1 MQISKKQARKFLLAY
16 QGLTSPY
23 EYQGKSGIL
32 NYIDR
37 VGCVQFDPLNIV
49 GHNSELV
56 LQARV
61 AGFRPEMLQD
71 LLYEERKLL
80 DGLDKNMS
88 IYKVEDWPFFQRLRE
103 AARNRSGKSAEAV
116 RSVLPKV
123 REAIE
128 HRGPLSSLDLKLNE
142 MVEWDWAESRLA
154 RAALESMYL
163 WGELVIHHKVHTRK
177 MYDFAHRYLPGELI
191 RTQDPNTTLEQYH
204 DWHVLRRIGSV
215 GMLWN
220 RSGEVW
226 LGIHST
232 RNKYS
237 IASEERKA
245 ALERLIDQ
253 SAIVQAEVE
262 GIKEPFYFR
271 SQDLPILEQAF
282 SKDGSPQRATVMAP
296 LDNLLWDRRML
307 KKIFDFD
314 YRWEVYVPADKRR
327 YGYYVLPILY
337 GDRFVARFEPGYDK
351 KRGILTIK
359 KWWWESEVYSSE
371 QMKTEIVLCFR
382 RFLQYLGANCL
393 VIDRQPREKANL
405 EWLAAQFS

>member
-1 MQISKKQARKFLLAY
+1 MQISKKQARRFLLAY
-16 QGLTSPY
+16 QGLTSPH
-23 EYQGKSGIL
+23 EYHGKFGIL

-37 VGCVQFDPLNIV
+37 VGCIQFDPLNIV

-88 IYKVEDWPFFQRLRE
+88 IYRVEDWPYFQRWRE
-103 AARNRSGKSAEAV
+103 AARHRSGKSADAV
-116 RSVLPKV
+116 RSVLPEV
-123 REAIE
+123 REAIK
-128 HRGPLSSLDLKLNE
+128 HRGPISSLDLKFNE
-142 MVEWDWAESRLA
+142 IVEWDWAESRLA

-163 WGELVIHHKVHTRK
+163 WGELAIHHKVHTRK
-177 MYDFAHRYLPGELI
+177 MYDFAHQCLPEELLQ
-191 RTQDPNTTLEQYH
+191 TPDPNETIDQYH

-245 ALERLIDQ
+245 ALERLVDQ
-253 SAIVQAEVE
+253 SAIIQAEVE
-262 GIKEPFYFR
+262 GIREPFYLR
-271 SQDLPILEQAF
+271 CRDLPLFDQALT
-282 SKDGSPQRATVMAP
+282 KDDSQPRAIVMAP

-307 KKIFDFD
+307 KKIFEFD
-314 YRWEVYVPADKRR
+314 YKWEVYVPKDKRR
-327 YGYYVLPILY
+327 YGYYILPILY
-337 GDRFVARFEPGYDK
+337 GDQFVARFEPGYEK
-351 KRGILTIK
+351 KQDILAIK
-359 KWWWESEVYSSE
+359 NWWWEAEVNPSE
-371 QMKTEIVLCFR
+371 QMKNDIVLCFR
-382 RFLQYLGANCL
+382 RFLQYLGANRL
-393 VIDRQPREKANL
+393 EIDRQTLEQGSL